1 MRYARGR
8 TSFPP
13 PEKVESADVL
23 EMIDRL
29 QGIAVS
35 HYVNDY
41 DRNIIGDLKSFRLSK
56 GYITTNQYALLKK
69 INDRY
74 SEEKLVT
81 TEGFRSSFTEE
92 MRRKLDIVCEYYS
105 HTGYF
110 NNIVLGWQK
119 DKQGFI
125 PTPEQYAKITE
136 NSYAKKLIEAH
147 TSPFEFELGQ
157 LVSLRSTARSSSIYA
172 KTYISVSSYLNKPLF
187 VVRNNVLRE
196 GQIYRYCRVFAISNP
211 DIHFDVREK
220 DLKKYKSK

>member
-125 PTPEQYAKITE
+125 PTPEQYEKITE
-136 NSYAKKLIEAH
+136 NSYAKKLVEAH

-157 LVSLRSTARSSSIYA
+157 LVSLRSTARNSNIYA
-172 KTYISVSSYLNKPLF
+172 KAYVSTSNYLNKPLF
-187 VVRNNVLRE
+187 IVNNNVLRE

-211 DIHFDVREK
+211 DVHFDVREK

>member
-110 NNIVLGWQK
+110 NSIVSKWKQ

-125 PTPEQYAKITE
+125 PTPEQYEKITE
-136 NSYAKKLIEAH
+136 NSYAKKLVEAH

-157 LVSLRSTARSSSIYA
+157 LVSLRSTARNSNIYA
-172 KTYISVSSYLNKPLF
+172 KAYVSTSNYLNKPLF
-187 VVRNNVLRE
+187 IVNNNVLRE

-211 DIHFDVREK
+211 DVHFDVREK